1 MFSYMEN
8 SRKEVVHGRGA
19 QSGAVPTRFGLASRE
34 VDADWRDHVAALAN
48 EEGGPP
54 VKLRTTVI
62 EEHPR
67 TILSFNRSPDIPFD
81 RSINAYPGCEHG
93 CVYCYARPTHAYH
106 DLSPGLDFETRLF
119 AKPDAAKLLRE
130 QLARSG
136 YRPRPIAM
144 GTHTEDRKS
153 TR

>member
-1 MFSYMEN
+1 MFSCMEH
-8 SRKEVVHGRGA
+8 SRKEAVHGRGA

-67 TILSFNRSPDIPFD
+67 TILSFNQSPDIPFD
-81 RSINAYPGCEHG
+81 RSITAYRGRSEERRVG
-93 CVYCYARPTHAYH
+93 KECVSTC
-106 DLSPGLDFETRLF
+106 
-119 AKPDAAKLLRE
+119 
-130 QLARSG
+130 RS
-136 YRPRPIAM
+136 RWCPS
-144 GTHTEDRKS
+144 H
-153 TR
+153 